1 MDTLISRTPLPQ
13 NMSGYRIEHIDDEG
27 WDRAKGKTFRNKDEV
42 IDYLINQMY
51 DIVGDVVEVHKR

>member
-1 MDTLISRTPLPQ
+1 
-13 NMSGYRIEHIDDEG
+13 MSGYRIEHIDDEG
-27 WDRAKGKTFRNKDEV
+27 WDRAKAKTFRNKDEV

>member
-1 MDTLISRTPLPQ
+1 
-13 NMSGYRIEHIDDEG
+13 MSGYRIEHIDDEG
-27 WDRAKGKTFRNKDEV
+27 WDSAKGKTFRNKDEV